1 MQTLHIEQQASAQ
14 LLHQLLLL
22 LLLAMEAWIRGI
34 EESKAK
40 QSWSGMGQLSHLGEE
55 LNTNTDTKAYTAT
68 VTTLVQ
74 QQLQASTIITIR
86 ACSLVPPAQ
95 MMHLFSPLAMGVLGL
110 DLTSTSRTRL
120 TCSVLVKPCFR
131 LTSCDVIKTKHK
143 KKIVLLFCMR
153 EILLIT
159 LRGSLSKQNGNPS
172 FFFFKLLICLC
183 KKLRFDVLVRS
194 SEWFVT
200 VWEVQLGPTFT
211 DSNHSLNLWVDA
223 GPSLFQPRVSGLS
236 MNSLRERESVCVRR
250 ERECVCL
257 WGNVKLLCAIWYD
270 NHNIVGLASIK
281 RHNCYIIKGPTCFIS
296 HNEIEL
302 HSQAC

>member
-14 LLHQLLLL
+14 LLHQLLLLL

-143 KKIVLLFCMR
+143 KKKLYC
-153 EILLIT
+153 
-159 LRGSLSKQNGNPS
+159 
-172 FFFFKLLICLC
+172 FF
-183 KKLRFDVLVRS
+183 
-194 SEWFVT
+194 
-200 VWEVQLGPTFT
+200 VWER
-211 DSNHSLNLWVDA
+211 SCSSLCGA
-223 GPSLFQPRVSGLS
+223 HFPSK
-236 MNSLRERESVCVRR
+236 MET
-250 ERECVCL
+250 
-257 WGNVKLLCAIWYD
+257 
-270 NHNIVGLASIK
+270 LA
-281 RHNCYIIKGPTCFIS
+281 FF
-296 HNEIEL
+296 L
-302 HSQAC
+302 